1 MPGWGPWPVATTATR
16 RMACSAEKRPNLGLR
31 LRLNKPTVIEDGLG
45 QRLHFSPRL
54 VKTYIVLESYI
65 ILHHDHLSV
74 ACFAKR
80 RKWAIAPGN
89 RFLRSKFCIRK
100 PLGNQRSYIITV
112 TRPLIKHGRVS
123 PWHPWTAQQDAP
135 IFVSG
140 WKLFR
145 CRSLF
150 RLLWRVL
157 RSKGHGQWS
166 AGEFLCFLGFWLNK
180 ILGKLTK
187 IIKTEKRRLLWSLT
201 PFEKQDW
208 WFGQH
213 LQKIRRK
220 VMKSGAIIPSDAKK
234 AWSLDAI

>member
-1 MPGWGPWPVATTATR
+1 MGPGNGCIFLPD
-16 RMACSAEKRPNLGLR
+16 SSR
-31 LRLNKPTVIEDGLG
+31 LT
-45 QRLHFSPRL
+45 S
-54 VKTYIVLESYI
+54 SYI

-112 TRPLIKHGRVS
+112 TRPLIKHGNGKSPESNGGSNGKIIELGDFPASHIRFPGKSHGLSTLIIASIRWTS
-123 PWHPWTAQQDAP
+123 PWHPLTAQQDAP

-157 RSKGHGQWS
+157 RSKGHVQWS
-166 AGEFLCFLGFWLNK
+166 AGEFLCFFWVLIK
-180 ILGKLTK
+180 QTLGKLTK
-187 IIKTEKRRLLWSLT
+187 IIQTEKRRLLWSLT
-201 PFEKQDW
+201 PFEKHW

-213 LQKIRRK
+213 LQKI
-220 VMKSGAIIPSDAKK
+220 
-234 AWSLDAI
+234 L